1 MMVLVLACNII
12 AVPCHLM
19 TVCVV
24 AGCFGRFP
32 TGILLGPKL
41 IFVVEMFSSTL
52 LLLLLLLFFGTLS
65 SLVSIVIHSC

>member
-1 MMVLVLACNII
+1 MMVVALACNII
-12 AVPCHLM
+12 AVPYRLM

-41 IFVVEMFSSTL
+41 IFVVEMHAHAHNAT
-52 LLLLLLLFFGTLS
+52 TC
-65 SLVSIVIHSC
+65 SLGGDAVGKTTQG